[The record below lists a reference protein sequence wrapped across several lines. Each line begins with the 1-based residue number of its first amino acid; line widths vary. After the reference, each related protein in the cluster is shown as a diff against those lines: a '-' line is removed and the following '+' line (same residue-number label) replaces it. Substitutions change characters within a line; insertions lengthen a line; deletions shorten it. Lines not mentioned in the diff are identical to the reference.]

1 MKSTGIV
8 RRIDELGRFVLPI
21 EIRENLD
28 IGPKDSLEIYVEGS
42 RIILKKFQFIWMFLL
57 HCRKFDIIIFE
68 MCKAPQPILIN
79 RLRSPSFIRLIRSRR
94 PQPPGCLD

>member
-28 IGPKDSLEIYVEGS
+28 IGPKDPLEIYVEGS
-42 RIILKKFQFIWMFLL
+42 RIILKKFQPCCIFLWHNKHIKSQGCQTKTRDSGL
-57 HCRKFDIIIFE
+57 CTREGHQ
-68 MCKAPQPILIN
+68 A
-79 RLRSPSFIRLIRSRR
+79 SPE
-94 PQPPGCLD
+94 CT

>member
-28 IGPKDSLEIYVEGS
+28 IGPNDSLEIYVEGS
-42 RIILKKFQFIWMFLL
+42 RIILQKYETSCVFCSERTDEMFMGKYVCEE
-57 HCRKFDIIIFE
+57 CREKLADTI
-68 MCKAPQPILIN
+68 
-79 RLRSPSFIRLIRSRR
+79 
-94 PQPPGCLD
+94 DD

>member
-42 RIILKKFQFIWMFLL
+42 RIILKKFQP
-57 HCRKFDIIIFE
+57 C
-68 MCKAPQPILIN
+68 
-79 RLRSPSFIRLIRSRR
+79 
-94 PQPPGCLD
+94 